1 MLITPIFCL
10 MPLESW
16 VVKGDTVDLSYKG
29 GHRMLH
35 QIMFQ
40 AFVLGDKSAQPI
52 SLSIAPRCQA
62 LIYNESQMAN
72 LLKICFATF

>member
-1 MLITPIFCL
+1 
-10 MPLESW
+10 
-16 VVKGDTVDLSYKG
+16 
-29 GHRMLH
+29 MLH

>member
-1 MLITPIFCL
+1 MVITPIFCL

-16 VVKGDTVDLSYKG
+16 VVKGDAVYLSNKG
-29 GHRMLH
+29 EHRLLH
-35 QIMFQ
+35 QEMFP
-40 AFVLGDKSAQPI
+40 AFVLGDKNAQPI
-52 SLSIAPRCQA
+52 SLSLAPRCQA